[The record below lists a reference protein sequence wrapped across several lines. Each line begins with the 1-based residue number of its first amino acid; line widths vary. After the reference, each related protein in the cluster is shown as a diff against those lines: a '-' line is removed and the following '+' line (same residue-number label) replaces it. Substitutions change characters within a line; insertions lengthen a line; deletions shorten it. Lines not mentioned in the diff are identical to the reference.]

1 MRTRCGICG
10 EQLDVSRFYRM
21 WQHPHYNNVHLDYV
35 RWLRQWTRSF
45 ILLDLVLVAGLVVAD
60 FSWFTY
66 GLWYLA
72 ALANLLFISAV
83 YFELWR
89 RKRAFL
95 WFLREWREQHH
106 LYPHLPE
113 TGNSVGESHVKRLPS
128 VEMHFFIWARLPSVQ
143 VSPHHWR
150 LPVYCGPW
158 IVDLG
163 TPIYCSFRCFIGLAD
178 FTTHAHKGLR

>member
-1 MRTRCGICG
+1 
-10 EQLDVSRFYRM
+10 M

-89 RKRAFL
+89 RKEHSSGSFVNGENSIIYTHTC
-95 WFLREWREQHH
+95 LRPGI
-106 LYPHLPE
+106 L
-113 TGNSVGESHVKRLPS
+113 
-128 VEMHFFIWARLPSVQ
+128 
-143 VSPHHWR
+143 
-150 LPVYCGPW
+150 
-158 IVDLG
+158 
-163 TPIYCSFRCFIGLAD
+163 
-178 FTTHAHKGLR
+178 